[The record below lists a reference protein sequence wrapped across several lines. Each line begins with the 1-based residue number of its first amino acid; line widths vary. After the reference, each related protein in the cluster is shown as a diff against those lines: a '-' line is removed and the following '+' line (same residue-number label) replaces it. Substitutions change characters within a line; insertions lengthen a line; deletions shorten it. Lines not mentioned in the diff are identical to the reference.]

1 MNFREGEYV
10 VYAANEVCKYSG
22 VVTKC
27 FDGKNKVDY
36 CMLLPVY
43 SSNSAYYVPL
53 DKLEEKVRHLLS
65 KDELLKIINE
75 VSGEKIP
82 WEADRNKR
90 KTDFTAILKSND
102 FAKIFM
108 MLRTIY
114 DEKKLLE
121 EKGKKLF
128 AIDERA
134 FNEAERLVRKEFS
147 IVLEMNE
154 NEVYEY
160 IKKCFGN

>member
-1 MNFREGEYV
+1 
-10 VYAANEVCKYSG
+10 
-22 VVTKC
+22 
-27 FDGKNKVDY
+27 
-36 CMLLPVY
+36 
-43 SSNSAYYVPL
+43 
-53 DKLEEKVRHLLS
+53 
-65 KDELLKIINE
+65 
-75 VSGEKIP
+75 
-82 WEADRNKR
+82 
-90 KTDFTAILKSND
+90 
-102 FAKIFM
+102 M

-114 DEKKLLE
+114 DAKKLLE

-134 FNEAERLVRKEFS
+134 FNEAERLVRQEFS